1 MVVEI
6 KECFLDL
13 KQFASIKSNNI
24 FICNHSAQMITPPDS
39 VTFKRIRE
47 RIEEECEE
55 FAANEKMAEMHK
67 SGGFHQRVESILE
80 LFGVHAIY
88 AENVRMALDLKHN
101 PDDVVSEKLGVNR
114 RFTREYIP
122 LKQLILR
129 VRIGLALDK
138 AIIRVAWAEQ
148 RDRANKEF
156 EAFGADEEFLQP
168 GSAAKRART
177 ATAC

>member
-1 MVVEI
+1 
-6 KECFLDL
+6 
-13 KQFASIKSNNI
+13 
-24 FICNHSAQMITPPDS
+24 MITPPDFA
-39 VTFKRIRE
+39 TFKRVGE
-47 RIEEECEE
+47 RIEEEY
-55 FAANEKMAEMHK
+55 AAFVAKEKMAEMHK

-80 LFGVHAIY
+80 LFDVNAIY
-88 AENVRMALDLKHN
+88 VENVRMALNLKHN

-114 RFTREYIP
+114 RFTKEYIP

-138 AIIRVAWAEQ
+138 AIIRIAWAEQ

-156 EAFGADEEFLQP
+156 EAFGADEEVPQP

-177 ATAC
+177 DDGPK